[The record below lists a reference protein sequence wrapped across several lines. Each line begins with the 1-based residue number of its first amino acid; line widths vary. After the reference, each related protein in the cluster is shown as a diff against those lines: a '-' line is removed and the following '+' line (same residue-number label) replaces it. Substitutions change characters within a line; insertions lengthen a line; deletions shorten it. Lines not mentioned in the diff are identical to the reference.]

1 MEICK
6 TEYSIIKLAA
16 VGYNA
21 ITSKNKVTVRAVVTG
36 FFKMNDRVTII
47 DLKKLER
54 TTDIKVK
61 LISTSGFGSVA
72 IVNSIFTAHVNK
84 YAVIQKIDF
93 NQIPIL
99 VKEAGENEF
108 NYNLDNYIINTDD
121 TAVLLTVLNDDLIKS
136 FTKTRQQTL

>member
-6 TEYSIIKLAA
+6 TEYSIIKLAG
-16 VGYNA
+16 VGYKSEKTRNKIA
-21 ITSKNKVTVRAVVTG
+21 IRAVITG
-36 FFKMNDRVTII
+36 FFEQQDHVTII

-54 TTDIKVK
+54 TTEIKVVP
-61 LISTSGFGSVA
+61 ISASGSVA
-72 IVNSIFTAHVNK
+72 IINSIFTNHINK

-108 NYNLDNYIINTDD
+108 NYNLDNYIIHTAEN
-121 TAVLLTVLNDDLIKS
+121 AVLLTVLNDDLIKS
-136 FTKTRQQTL
+136 FTKTRQQTLI